1 MHAGKKTDAFNKAQ
15 IYGEM
20 ESYADSLEEITPQ
33 ESLKIAQF
41 YEGKDDY
48 KRAGK
53 YYETAGQYN
62 NSLKCYMAAGDELI
76 ENAIEMVIYF
86 N

>member
-1 MHAGKKTDAFNKAQ
+1 
-15 IYGEM
+15 M
-20 ESYADSLEEITPQ
+20 ESYADSLEEITAQ

-53 YYETAGQYN
+53 YYETSGQYN

-76 ENAIEMVIYF
+76 ENAIEMVIF
-86 N
+86 QTNNNRFQNLRMKFCLIS